1 MECYDSAFS
10 MTELSD
16 LMMLTGSDDL
26 APRDI
31 EREVESLPFVRRAA
45 ALAIDL
51 GGVAGVQVFV
61 FAELD
66 RALPPEAERLQE
78 MAGEVEETLHRFL
91 DPDQGRVCLLPP
103 RTLPL
108 SRDGAVRYPALR
120 AAFLE
125 GSLQA
130 KGHILFPEP

>member
-16 LMMLTGSDDL
+16 LMMLTGSDL

-31 EREVESLPFVRRAA
+31 EQAVESLSFVGRAA
-45 ALAIDL
+45 AVAIDR
-51 GGVAGVQVFV
+51 GGMEGYEPYV

-66 RALPPEAERLQE
+66 RLLPPDAERLRE
-78 MAGEVEETLHRFL
+78 MAGEVEQTLHRVL
-91 DPDQGRVCLLPP
+91 GQKHGRVCLLPP

-108 SRDGAVRYPALR
+108 TRDGAVRYPALR
-120 AAFLE
+120 AAYLD

>member
-1 MECYDSAFS
+1 
-10 MTELSD
+10 
-16 LMMLTGSDDL
+16 MLTGSDL

-31 EREVESLPFVRRAA
+31 EQAVESLPFVRRAA
-45 ALAIDL
+45 ALVIDL
-51 GGVAGVQVFV
+51 GGAEGGQAFV

-66 RALPPEAERLQE
+66 RALPPEAERLRE
-78 MAGEVEETLHRFL
+78 MAEEVEQTLHRVL
-91 DPDQGRVCLLPP
+91 GRTQGRVCLLPP

-120 AAFLE
+120 AAFLD
-125 GSLQA
+125 GSLEA